1 MKRLWVILFVLFIGL
16 SCESPEPVP
25 PQIDTIEYLSYKK
38 PNKKKG
44 YENYVADILYSGE
57 VSYSIMYSI
66 VDIFNKAYPE
76 RCLVRIWNSKE
87 AYNQDMSGNYGDAF
101 RSGFILYYSKNINN
115 NYNAIKWM
123 QEQGALSNLFGTQT
137 NL

>member
-1 MKRLWVILFVLFIGL
+1 MKRLWVILFVLA
-16 SCESPEPVP
+16 CASPEPVP
-25 PQIDTIEYLSYKK
+25 PQIDSIEYLNYKK
-38 PNKKKG
+38 HDKKKG
-44 YENYVADILYSGE
+44 YGNYVADILYSGE
-57 VSYSIMYSI
+57 VSYSKMYSI

-87 AYNQDMSGNYGDAF
+87 AYNQDKSGNYGGAF
-101 RSGFILYYSKNINN
+101 KSGFILYYSKNTNN

>member
-1 MKRLWVILFVLFIGL
+1 MKHLWLILFVIIG
-16 SCESPEPVP
+16 CTSPEPIL
-25 PQIDTIEYLSYKK
+25 PQIDNIEYLSYKK
-38 PNKKKG
+38 PDKKKG
-44 YENYVADILYSGE
+44 WGNYVADILYSGE
-57 VSYSIMYSI
+57 ISYSKMNSI

-87 AYNQDMSGNYGDAF
+87 AYNQEINGNYGEAF
-101 RSGFILYYSKNINN
+101 RSGYILYYSKNINN

-123 QEQGALSNLFGTQT
+123 QEKGSLSNLFGTQT

>member
-1 MKRLWVILFVLFIGL
+1 MKRLLLILFVLA
-16 SCESPEPVP
+16 CASPEPVP
-25 PQIDTIEYLSYKK
+25 PQIDNIEYLSYKK
-38 PNKKKG
+38 PDKKNG
-44 YENYVADILYSGE
+44 LGNYVADILYSGE
-57 VSYSIMYSI
+57 VSYSKMYSI

-87 AYNQDMSGNYGDAF
+87 AYNQDKSGNYGGAF
-101 RSGFILYYSKNINN
+101 KSGFILYYSKNTNN